1 MSEVATI
8 ENQTFETDVTPGD
21 RLSFAVFL
29 AAAIHATLILGITF
43 TVDESLP
50 DKLKSLEVT
59 LARHWQEE
67 KPENADF
74 LAQTNQLGSGELDER
89 RETTT
94 TEVSE
99 FHDNAIRKT
108 AVQPT
113 TIPAPQDEPEYE
125 SEAITTA
132 MTSEHRLNEEP
143 PVPDAPK
150 EFVPEL
156 QNRYFE
162 LARQIATLEAR
173 LADER
178 RIYAKRPRIRR
189 LTSVS
194 TRRTVDA
201 YYLQSW
207 RRKVETLGNL
217 NYPSEARRRN
227 LYGSLRL
234 LVAIMPDG
242 SLREVKV
249 LDSSG
254 HQVLDDAAVR
264 IVRLAAPFTPFPD
277 EMRREVDV
285 LEIIR
290 TWQFRKNRYV
300 SNT

>member
-1 MSEVATI
+1 M
-8 ENQTFETDVTPGD
+8 ETDVTPGD

-29 AAAIHATLILGITF
+29 VAAVHATLILGVTF
-43 TVDESLP
+43 AADKSLP
-50 DKLKSLEVT
+50 DHLKSLEVT
-59 LARHWQEE
+59 LARHWQED
-67 KPENADF
+67 KPDEADF
-74 LAQTNQLGSGELDER
+74 LAQANQRGSGELKER

-94 TEVSE
+94 TETSE
-99 FHDNAIRKT
+99 FDDNSIRKVS
-108 AVQPT
+108 VQPAT
-113 TIPAPQDEPEYE
+113 VPPPQDQPK
-125 SEAITTA
+125 SQFQAVTTA
-132 MTSEHRLNEEP
+132 MTSEQKLNEET
-143 PVPDAPK
+143 PVPETPK
-150 EFVPEL
+150 ELVPEL
-156 QNRYFE
+156 QNRYVE
-162 LARQIATLEAR
+162 LSRQIATLQAR
-173 LADER
+173 LAAER
-178 RIYAKRPRIRR
+178 QLYAKRPRIRR

-194 TRRTVDA
+194 ARRTVDA

-217 NYPSEARRRN
+217 NYPQEARRRQ

-242 SLREVKV
+242 SLKEVKV

-254 HQVLDDAAVR
+254 HPILDDAAVR

-290 TWQFRKNRYV
+290 TWQFRNNRYV

>member
-8 ENQTFETDVTPGD
+8 KDHALETDVTPGD

-29 AAAIHATLILGITF
+29 ATAIHATLILGISF

-59 LARHWQEE
+59 LAHHWQQE

-74 LAQTNQLGSGELDER
+74 LAQANQLGSGELDER

-99 FHDNAIRKT
+99 FHDNAIREV

-113 TIPAPQDEPEYE
+113 TIPSPRDEPVYE

-132 MTSEHRLNEEP
+132 MRSEQRLNEKP

-150 EFVPEL
+150 EFIPEL
-156 QNRYFE
+156 QNRYLE
-162 LARQIATLEAR
+162 LSRQIATLQAR
-173 LADER
+173 LAAER
-178 RIYAKRPRIRR
+178 QIYAKRPRIRR

-217 NYPSEARRRN
+217 NYPREARRRK

-242 SLREVKV
+242 SLKEVKV

-254 HQVLDDAAVR
+254 HPVLDDAAVR
-264 IVRLAAPFTPFPD
+264 IVKLAAPFTPFPD

-290 TWQFRKNRYV
+290 TWQFRENTYI

>member
-1 MSEVATI
+1 MSESRIITDTVVQA
-8 ENQTFETDVTPGD
+8 DVTPGD

-29 AAAIHATLILGITF
+29 AAAIHASLILGITF
-43 TVDESLP
+43 TVDDSLP
-50 DKLKSLEVT
+50 AKLKSLEVT
-59 LARHWQEE
+59 LASHWHEAT
-67 KPENADF
+67 PEDADF
-74 LAQTNQLGSGELDER
+74 LAQTNQLGSGELEQR

-99 FHDNAIRKT
+99 FHDNAIREV

-113 TIPAPQDEPEYE
+113 AAPAPAEEPEDR
-125 SEAITTA
+125 SEAITTT
-132 MTSEHRLNEEP
+132 MTSLHRLIEKP
-143 PVPDAPK
+143 PIPDAPK
-150 EFVPEL
+150 DFIPKL
-156 QNRYFE
+156 QNRYLE
-162 LARQIATLEAR
+162 LSRQIATLDAR
-173 LADER
+173 LAAQR
-178 RIYAKRPRIRR
+178 QIYAKRPRIRR

-217 NYPSEARRRN
+217 NYPQEARRRK

-242 SLREVKV
+242 SLKQVKV

-254 HQVLDDAAVR
+254 HKILDEAAVR
-264 IVRLAAPFTPFPD
+264 IVKLAAPYTPFPE

-290 TWQFRKNRYV
+290 TWQFRKNRYI

>member
-1 MSEVATI
+1 MSEDTI
-8 ENQTFETDVTPGD
+8 YNAERVDVTPGD

-29 AAAIHATLILGITF
+29 ASAIHASLILGITF
-43 TVDESLP
+43 TADDAFP
-50 DKLKSLEVT
+50 DKVKSLEVT
-59 LARHWQEE
+59 LASHWQEQA
-67 KPENADF
+67 PEHADF
-74 LAQTNQLGSGELDER
+74 LAQANQQGSGDLDEV

-99 FHDNAIRKT
+99 FHDNTIREV

-113 TIPAPQDEPEYE
+113 AAPAPEAKPQQQ

-132 MTSEHRLNEEP
+132 LASIHQLKELP
-143 PVPDAPK
+143 PVPESPK
-150 EFVPEL
+150 DFIPEL
-156 QNRYFE
+156 QNRYLE
-162 LARQIATLEAR
+162 LSRQIATLEAR
-173 LADER
+173 LSAER
-178 RIYAKRPRIRR
+178 QTYAKRPRVRR

-217 NYPSEARRRN
+217 NYPQEARRRK

-234 LVAIMPDG
+234 LVAIKPDG
-242 SLREVKV
+242 SLKDVKV
-249 LDSSG
+249 LASSG
-254 HQVLDDAAVR
+254 HKILDEAAVR
-264 IVRLAAPFTPFPD
+264 IVKLAAPYTPFPE

-300 SNT
+300 SNS

>member
-1 MSEVATI
+1 MSDSRIITDTAVQA
-8 ENQTFETDVTPGD
+8 DVTPGD

-29 AAAIHATLILGITF
+29 AAAIHASLILGITF
-43 TVDESLP
+43 TVDDSLP
-50 DKLKSLEVT
+50 AKLKSLEVT
-59 LARHWQEE
+59 LARHWHEAT
-67 KPENADF
+67 PEDADF
-74 LAQTNQLGSGELDER
+74 LAQANQLGSGELEQR

-94 TEVSE
+94 TEISE
-99 FHDNAIRKT
+99 FHDNTIREV

-113 TIPAPQDEPEYE
+113 AAPAPAEAPEDR
-125 SEAITTA
+125 SEAITTT
-132 MTSEHRLNEEP
+132 MTSLHRLNEKTP
-143 PVPDAPK
+143 IPDTPK
-150 EFVPEL
+150 DFIPEL
-156 QNRYFE
+156 QNRYLE
-162 LARQIATLEAR
+162 LSRQIATLEAR
-173 LADER
+173 LAAQR
-178 RIYAKRPRIRR
+178 QIYAKRPRIRR

-217 NYPSEARRRN
+217 NYPQEARRRK

-234 LVAIMPDG
+234 LVAIKPDG
-242 SLREVKV
+242 SLKHVKV

-254 HQVLDDAAVR
+254 HKILDEAAVR
-264 IVRLAAPFTPFPD
+264 IVKLAAPYTPFPE

-290 TWQFRKNRYV
+290 TWQFRKNHYL